1 MKVGAQRGAPKFS
14 PPALSQC
21 ERVHGVDN
29 ADTMMFP
36 RDHLVAAL
44 HARGICYL
52 APSPHGDEPALT
64 DAELMLGLAAS
75 RDGRLRFA
83 LAALLLVHPEGLAG
97 HAAHL
102 IETCDTKGIGQPAP
116 PKAWEELR
124 KHYVAAAYLQR
135 MWRTRLAFHFGE
147 QLDIPDRFTESLNLP
162 KANVMHGEMGLRM
175 LTERSPYN
183 DWSSYEQVIDMI
195 CEQPCQTEIKS

>member
-1 MKVGAQRGAPKFS
+1 MVN
-14 PPALSQC
+14 
-21 ERVHGVDN
+21 EGVDN
-29 ADTMMFP
+29 AATMMVP
-36 RDHLVAAL
+36 REHLVAAL

-52 APSPHGDEPALT
+52 APSPHGDEPALN
-64 DAELMLGLAAS
+64 DAQLIVGLAAS

-83 LAALLLVHPEGLAG
+83 AAGLLLVHPEIAQP
-97 HAAHL
+97 AARL
-102 IETCDTKGIGQPAP
+102 IETCDTSAIGQPVP
-116 PKAWEELR
+116 PKAWDELR
-124 KHYVAAAYLQR
+124 KQYVAAVYLQR

-147 QLDIPDRFTESLNLP
+147 QPEIPDRFTESLNLP

-195 CEQPCQTEIKS
+195 CDQPCRTEIEN

>member
-1 MKVGAQRGAPKFS
+1 M
-14 PPALSQC
+14 L
-21 ERVHGVDN
+21 
-29 ADTMMFP
+29 FP

-64 DAELMLGLAAS
+64 DTELILGLAAS

-83 LAALLLVHPEGLAG
+83 LAGLLLVHPELAAL
-97 HAAHL
+97 AAHL
-102 IETCDTKGIGQPAP
+102 IETRDTSGIENPAP
-116 PKAWEELR
+116 AWDELR
-124 KHYVAAAYLQR
+124 KQYVAAACLQR
-135 MWRTRLAFHFGE
+135 MWRTRLAFHFGD
-147 QLDIPDRFTESLNLP
+147 QTDIPDCFTESLNLP
-162 KANVMHGEMGLRM
+162 KASVMYGEMGLRM

-195 CEQPCQTEIKS
+195 CEQPCRTEIRD